1 MDDADKLERLR
12 KRLMTTGLPSQVAL
26 ARGAGV
32 DQPLVSRALNGELKR
47 FTPRVGRLA
56 DYVDKRIATMRKAT
70 VAGARGAATRPD
82 RKSTGQTAV
91 LALRSCRE
99 YLDDGH
105 DPKVLLDQ
113 VAILRRA
120 QTTAAG
126 RPRRGR

>member
-1 MDDADKLERLR
+1 M
-12 KRLMTTGLPSQVAL
+12 
-26 ARGAGV
+26 
-32 DQPLVSRALNGELKR
+32 SRALNGELKR

-70 VAGARGAATRPD
+70 VAGARGAATHRD
-82 RKSTGQTAV
+82 RKATGQTAI